1 MTHSQK
7 IKIPRTKSP
16 VNTNYQK
23 SFTTFSAVFSTIF
36 SIFDYFI
43 NLFRLFV
50 YSTQFQVLYFVYF
63 DDCKGSCD
71 LLYYSHNRTAN
82 TTAAGKSPP
91 RPLWDRSKA
100 SARGKSTGQAR
111 RGVQTRRNIENWT
124 ARLLWEVIKGAARR
138 RNFYGIGRERR
149 ETLIK
154 GQKKT
159 RKPDKGETSAKLCV
173 CFTWNKDKAVSRE
186 TSA

>member
-1 MTHSQK
+1 MMKGMGYRDDMKYRYAETKKHFGIFLGQTLQRSEVLNFFRPLPTPHRYVNRFLVDIIQKVYSLIFFMTHSQK

-111 RGVQTRRNIENWT
+111 RGVQTRRNIEN
-124 ARLLWEVIKGAARR
+124 
-138 RNFYGIGRERR
+138 
-149 ETLIK
+149 
-154 GQKKT
+154 
-159 RKPDKGETSAKLCV
+159 
-173 CFTWNKDKAVSRE
+173 
-186 TSA
+186 